1 MRLGGGRRSVVG
13 RVVVK
18 GKGKGK
24 GMDSVQERS
33 IRLMAA
39 VAWLW
44 AEPMS
49 TPTVWRVWQGHGIA
63 DDDGYPSQGFALVI
77 EGIYESEVR
86 ALGAACEKVLRT
98 EGRR

>member
-1 MRLGGGRRSVVG
+1 MSITRFRGVVG
-13 RVVVK
+13 RVVAKRK
-18 GKGKGK
+18 GKS
-24 GMDSVQERS
+24 MDSVQERS

-49 TPTVWRVWQGHGIA
+49 STPTVWRVWHGHGIA
-63 DDDGYPSQGFALVI
+63 DDDGNPSQGFTLVI

-86 ALGAACEKVLRT
+86 ALEAACVKVLRM